1 MATSSNDRRNVYEPM
16 WRPVKTAGLPRDYFY
31 ILAVVTPLVWF
42 ISQRLTPAIL
52 VFLSLYAFGYFKS
65 EKDPEFMLVHLVRVF
80 KIKRKVRKYKG
91 KRGSMYIV

>member
-1 MATSSNDRRNVYEPM
+1 MSDSSMDRRNVYEPM

-31 ILAVVTPLVWF
+31 ILAIMTPLVWF
-42 ISQRLTPAIL
+42 IGQRLIPAAL
-52 VFLSLYAFGYFKS
+52 FFVFMYSFGYFKS

-80 KIKRKVRKYKG
+80 RIKRRVNKFKG